1 MTSRRGT
8 LVEEGARELLQ
19 VSGYTVQVVPPG
31 FNKRFPPA
39 HLVATLLSGET
50 RFIRIRKFS
59 HLPSTADTIMAKCGL
74 DLAQF
79 RKHIARHSGEAGF
92 HYEIWLYSLT
102 HGFRRFEILMDGI
115 REIPKLSLYTS
126 TSRHAGGVA

>member
-19 VSGYTVQVVPPG
+19 VHGYTVRVIPPG

-39 HLVATLLSGET
+39 HLVATLPTGET

-59 HLPSTADTIMAKCGL
+59 HLASTVKTVELKCSL
-74 DLAQF
+74 DLVQF
-79 RKHIARHSGEAGF
+79 RKHIARHNGEAGF
-92 HYEIWLYSLT
+92 HYEIWIYSLT
-102 HGFRRFEILMDGI
+102 YGFRCFEVLMHSI
-115 REIPKLSLYTS
+115 REIPKLTLDGPAV
-126 TSRHAGGVA
+126 SRAGGVA

>member
-19 VSGYTVQVVPPG
+19 VNGYTVRVVPPG

-39 HLVATLLSGET
+39 HLVATLPSGET

-79 RKHIARHSGEAGF
+79 RKHIARHIGEAGF

-115 REIPKLSLYTS
+115 TEIPKFSLYTHAR
-126 TSRHAGGVA
+126 RHAGGVA